1 VGLKE
6 RAVGLSACLV
16 VVPIVLQLV
25 VRIVVESY
33 GRTIMIFRRP
43 ELEKDN
49 PIAPE
54 PYVGPRRR
62 LAMARAVAA
71 GQSAEA
77 GDVMETLQVLT
88 KAAARVLKR
97 LSYRQNTDGDVE
109 TLRAAIARA
118 EQTLSVQEYPLSP
131 SKLKV

>member
-1 VGLKE
+1 
-6 RAVGLSACLV
+6 
-16 VVPIVLQLV
+16 
-25 VRIVVESY
+25 
-33 GRTIMIFRRP
+33 MIFRRP

-71 GQSAEA
+71 GKSGEA
-77 GDVMETLQVLT
+77 DDVMETLQVLT
-88 KAAARVLKR
+88 EAASRVVKR
-97 LSYRQNTDGDVE
+97 LSSRRKTDGDLE
-109 TLRAAIARA
+109 ILREAVAQA
-118 EQTLSVQEYPLSP
+118 ERMLLAQEYPLSP